1 MIKSV
6 LLCTGVNHTVHDFF
20 KYMYSLTQRG
30 KCTAGFN
37 QSLKST

>member
-6 LLCTGVNHTVHDFF
+6 LLCTGVNYTVHDF
-20 KYMYSLTQRG
+20 LNTCQRG